1 MESWNYIQA
10 TFIIWTSNPKMSFFA
25 KTLTNSAIWAVP
37 FKAKLILQKLT
48 NGAKAKLRNSLNQT
62 QP

>member
-10 TFIIWTSNPKMSFFA
+10 TFITWTSNPKMSFSA
-25 KTLTNSAIWAVP
+25 KTLTNSVIWAAP
-37 FKAKLILQKLT
+37 FKAKLILKKLT
-48 NGAKAKLRNSLNQT
+48 NGAKPKLSNSLNQT